1 MSAFP
6 QSRGSAPISQIGFI
20 LSFGHCF
27 GECRFGHV
35 TEGPPVLR
43 WRHRPRHRY
52 VRSLQGGPGPSG
64 RRVVTRAR
72 AAGSVCTSE
81 GSGRRLPREAVP
93 VPWGDAAD
101 GTLEGRA
108 WPSPRVRRLLV
119 FLGGA
124 PGAKCRRARAPRHSP
139 CFAPGCPPSSSA
151 TLGRSTR
158 CPLRETA
165 LGPSTASGLGA
176 EDRRR
181 PPVAWRAWLGF
192 GLRGGCGVGTAS
204 SFSSARGVLVP
215 KSLPD
220 QSSRWEILKE
230 ADYVWNHITA
240 LPVVMVIELFTPKKL
255 M

>member
-1 MSAFP
+1 MA
-6 QSRGSAPISQIGFI
+6 
-20 LSFGHCF
+20 
-27 GECRFGHV
+27 
-35 TEGPPVLR
+35 
-43 WRHRPRHRY
+43 
-52 VRSLQGGPGPSG
+52 
-64 RRVVTRAR
+64 RAR
-72 AAGSVCTSE
+72 AGAVWSRERVRRGQCVPRKGADAGHRVKRCRS
-81 GSGRRLPREAVP
+81 
-93 VPWGDAAD
+93 PWDDAAD

-181 PPVAWRAWLGF
+181 PLVAWRAWLGVWASWRLRCGDGVFVFLCQGRF
-192 GLRGGCGVGTAS
+192 GSQES
-204 SFSSARGVLVP
+204 S
-215 KSLPD
+215 
-220 QSSRWEILKE
+220 
-230 ADYVWNHITA
+230 
-240 LPVVMVIELFTPKKL
+240 
-255 M
+255 